1 MIQRYQFEAKNSRGE
16 VVRGTLEAE
25 SEAAVYQKLTSQGF
39 FPLSIQADTKK
50 SAPQKAPSLF
60 KAKRFEWKTG
70 KKVSARD
77 LANIFDHLSLLLV
90 SGFPLLKS
98 LQLVKKQVRHPT
110 LTAALDH
117 MAADIQSGI
126 KLSEAVANFPNI
138 FPPTV
143 SGAVQAGEASGKLD
157 VVFAELSKSFEAEA
171 ELRAK
176 ITQALAYPLFVMLF
190 GVVTVILIMT
200 FIIPKLMVFFETWE
214 HPLPL
219 PTRILL
225 SLSQLFTNGLGFAA
239 LGVLIAAIL
248 AWNRMGRQAKQ
259 ALVASIVK
267 KVPTF
272 NSLFFLAD
280 FVPLARTWSLLLKSG
295 VSLIDSIKITEQVV
309 MDPALRASL
318 KQVAMQVSQGS
329 TLSSSIDET
338 RMFPELVTS
347 FLTVGEESG
356 NLDKIFERIAVFY
369 ERELDRKLRLGTT
382 LLEPVLILV
391 IGLGIG
397 FIVLSLLL
405 PIFEINL
412 LAQ

>member
-1 MIQRYQFEAKNSRGE
+1 MIQTYQFEAKNNHGE
-16 VVRGTLEAE
+16 VVRGTLQAE
-25 SEAAVYQKLTSQGF
+25 SESAVYQKLTSQGY
-39 FPLSIQADTKK
+39 FPLSIHAESKK
-50 SAPQKAPSLF
+50 VESKKAPSLF
-60 KAKRFEWKTG
+60 KNKRFEWHR
-70 KKVSARD
+70 KKVTARE
-77 LANIFDHLSLLLV
+77 LARVFDYLSLLLT

-98 LQLVKKQVRHPT
+98 LQLVERQVRHPA
-110 LTAALDH
+110 LAAALGNIT
-117 MAADIQSGI
+117 ADIQSGI
-126 KLSEAVANFPNI
+126 KLSEAVNNFQNI

-143 SGAVQAGEASGKLD
+143 PGAIQAGEASGKLD
-157 VVFAELSKSFEAEA
+157 VVFSELAKSFESEA

-176 ITQALAYPLFVMLF
+176 VTQAMAYPIFVLIF
-190 GVVTVILIMT
+190 GVITVILILT

-225 SLSQLFTNGLGFAA
+225 VLSQSFTHGLGIVVLGVIA
-239 LGVLIAAIL
+239 LGIL
-248 AWNRMGRQAKQ
+248 GWNRLGRLKKQ
-259 ALVASIVK
+259 EIVSAVVK
-267 KVPTF
+267 KVPAA
-272 NSLFFLAD
+272 NELFFLSD
-280 FVPLARTWSLLLKSG
+280 FVPLVRTWALLLKSG
-295 VSLIDSIKITEQVV
+295 VPLIDSIKIVEQVV
-309 MDPALRASL
+309 MDPSIRTSL
-318 KQVAMQVSQGS
+318 KRVSTQVSQGS
-329 TLSSSIDET
+329 TLSSSIEET
-338 RMFPELVTS
+338 RLFPDLAVS

-369 ERELDRKLRLGTT
+369 ERELDRKLRLVTT